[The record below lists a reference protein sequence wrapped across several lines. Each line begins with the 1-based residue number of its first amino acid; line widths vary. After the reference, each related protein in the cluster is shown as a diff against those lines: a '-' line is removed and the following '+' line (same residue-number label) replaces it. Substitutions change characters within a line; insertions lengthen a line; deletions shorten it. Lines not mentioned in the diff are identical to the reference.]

1 MLSFFSAYRSVRKYI
16 NFFPR
21 QWESQTPWTVHR
33 RKQRTNFRNVF
44 TDRYNR
50 TSLLGSLL
58 GALPTA
64 VLFGVLLLALPMLAQ
79 GQDTG
84 VVEGQVLD
92 AETGA
97 PLSGANISVVGTP
110 RGTSTDAEGQYRLP
124 VAPGTVRLRVSF
136 VGYGTAEETVQV
148 EAGETYAV
156 DVELS
161 PGSTLENVVVVGSR
175 APSRSALQSAVPVDA
190 LPVDDLTTQSP
201 QTDLNQLLTYAA
213 PSFQANRQSS
223 SDATEFIDPATLRS
237 LPPDQLLV
245 LVNGKR
251 RHKSSLVN
259 TLGTVGRGA
268 VGTDLNAI
276 PSAAVERIEV
286 LRNGASA
293 QYGSDAVAGVL
304 NLQMKEATNRLT
316 ADVTTG
322 LHNAGDGEVVK
333 VSANYGFGVGEDGF
347 VNVTGMFRDRA
358 RTNRADG
365 NELIIFDQ
373 SDQGNFFAYPFTDDP
388 EQARQID
395 NQILQERGLERSD
408 FYYRVGQSAV
418 QQGAVVLNAEFGLRD
433 GATLYAFGGL
443 SYKNGIGAPFRRRP
457 ADLAAMP
464 FRASNE
470 TPSLFPNG
478 FQPEMNSDVID
489 QSLTLGVRGT
499 IGGWTWDLGNSFG
512 RNSLDYQMDN
522 TVNASLLQRSPTSI
536 YAGKHAFSQNT
547 TTLDVSRFF
556 DDALA
561 GVNVAFGGA
570 YRIDHYQIFAGEEAS
585 YRDYGR
591 TQVIDNSGP
600 EPRLVTRDTLGKDPG
615 TQGFVGFRPENEV
628 DRTRSNVA
636 AYLDTEVN
644 FTETFLVT
652 AAGRY
657 ENYSDFGGTL
667 NGRLAARWGLFDE
680 RLNLRGSASTGF
692 RAPSLHQIYF
702 NEVRTDFDDEG
713 QLVNI
718 GTFSNDSEVARVL
731 GIPQLEEERSRSYG
745 AGLTASPL
753 ENLDLTVDGYQIYV
767 DDRVVLTGE
776 FSSGLSGLLA
786 EVGAQNAQVFAN
798 AVDTKTTGLDVV
810 ATYRL
815 RLPAGTAEL
824 SAAGNVNDTEIESL
838 TIPET
843 VRDNYEGD
851 DLRGTFFGRQEQGFL
866 TESNP
871 ESKVT
876 LSADYTLGG
885 LGLLVRTVRFG
896 EQIRPGFA
904 QNQPH
909 SPEWVVDA
917 SVSYDLTE
925 GATLSVAA
933 NNLFNNYPDEQVF
946 GNSFLGV
953 FDYAP
958 VQQGFNGAFYVAR
971 LNVRL

>member
-1 MLSFFSAYRSVRKYI
+1 MLPFSP
-16 NFFPR
+16 PR
-21 QWESQTPWTVHR
+21 RLSA
-33 RKQRTNFRNVF
+33 F
-44 TDRYNR
+44 
-50 TSLLGSLL
+50 GSLL
-58 GALPTA
+58 LGLGIACATLGGLSP
-64 VLFGVLLLALPMLAQ
+64 GMAQ
-79 GQDTG
+79 AQSSATVQGR
-84 VVEGQVLD
+84 VVD

-97 PLSGANISVVGTP
+97 PLAGANVQVLGTQ
-110 RGTSTDAEGQYRLP
+110 RGTSADTDGQYRVR
-124 VAPGTVRLRVSF
+124 VAPGDLRLRASF
-136 VGYGTAEETVQV
+136 VGYSAETEQLRV
-148 EAGETYAV
+148 EAGETYTF
-156 DVELS
+156 DFELT
-161 PGSTLENVVVVGSR
+161 PGSTLDDVVVVGSR
-175 APSRSALQSAVPVDA
+175 GQSRSALQSAVPVDA
-190 LPVDDLTTQSP
+190 LPVGELTTQSP
-201 QTDLNQLLTYAA
+201 QTDLNQLLTYTA
-213 PSFQANRQSS
+213 PSFQANRQTS

-276 PSAAVERIEV
+276 PSAAVQRVEV

-304 NLQMKEATNRLT
+304 NLQMKEATNQLT

-322 LHNAGDGEVVK
+322 LRNAGDGEVVK
-333 VSANYGFGVGEDGF
+333 VSANYGFAVGEDGF

-365 NELIIFDQ
+365 NQLILFDQ
-373 SDQGNFFAYPFTDDP
+373 SDVPNGVAPPSGFPFAYPQVAGIIG
-388 EQARQID
+388 EEAAQNARRID
-395 NQILQERGLERSD
+395 TQILNQRGLERSD
-408 FYYRVGQSAV
+408 FQFRVGQSAV
-418 QQGAVVLNAEFGLRD
+418 QQRAVFLNSEVGLGND
-433 GATLYAFGGL
+433 ATLYAFGGL
-443 SYKNGIGAPFRRRP
+443 SYKNGIGAPFRRLP
-457 ADLAAMP
+457 FSTSAMP
-464 FRASNE
+464 YRASN
-470 TPSLFPNG
+470 TDPALFPNG
-478 FQPEMNSDVID
+478 FQPEMNSDVVD
-489 QSLTLGVRGT
+489 QSLTIGVEGT
-499 IGGWTWDLGNSFG
+499 IGGWTWDLSNSYG

-522 TVNASLLQRSPTSI
+522 TVNASLLQASPTSI
-536 YAGKHAFSQNT
+536 YAGGHAFSQNVT
-547 TTLDVSRFF
+547 NLDVSRFF

-561 GVNVAFGGA
+561 GINVAFGGA
-570 YRIDHYQIFAGEEAS
+570 YRTDRYQIFSGEEAS
-585 YRDYGR
+585 YRNYGR
-591 TQVIDNSGP
+591 VQLIDDTSAASP
-600 EPRLVTRDTLGKDPG
+600 QLVTRDTLGKEPG

-644 FTETFLVT
+644 LTEALLVT

-667 NGRLAARWGLFDE
+667 NGRLAARWGLLDG

-702 NEVRTDFDDEG
+702 NEVRTDFDDQG

-731 GIPQLEEERSRSYG
+731 GIPQLEEERSRSYS
-745 AGLTASPL
+745 AGITASPI
-753 ENLDLTVDGYQIYV
+753 ENLDLTIDGYQIYV

-776 FSSGLSGLLA
+776 FSSGLSNLLA

-815 RLPAGTAEL
+815 PLPTGTVEL
-824 SAAGNVNDTEIESL
+824 SAAGNVNDTEIQSL

-843 VRDNYEGD
+843 VRANYEGD
-851 DLRGTFFGRQEQGFL
+851 DLQGTFFGRQEQGFL

-876 LSADYTLGG
+876 LSADYQLSAF
-885 LGLLVRTVRFG
+885 GLLVRTVRFG
-896 EQIRPGFA
+896 EQVRPGFA
-904 QNQPH
+904 QNQTH

-917 SVSYDLTE
+917 TASYDLTE
-925 GATLSVAA
+925 AATVSIGAS
-933 NNLFNNYPDEQVF
+933 NLFNNYPDEQVF
-946 GNSFLGV
+946 GNSYAGV

-958 VQQGFNGAFYVAR
+958 VQQGLNGAFYFAR
-971 LNVRL
+971 LNVQL

>member
-1 MLSFFSAYRSVRKYI
+1 MRFLLS
-16 NFFPR
+16 PH
-21 QWESQTPWTVHR
+21 P
-33 RKQRTNFRNVF
+33 
-44 TDRYNR
+44 R
-50 TSLLGSLL
+50 TSFPIA
-58 GALPTA
+58 GALRA
-64 VLFGVLLLALPMLAQ
+64 ALFCAALLLALPSPAQ
-79 GQDTG
+79 AQNTG
-84 VVEGQVLD
+84 VIEGEVLD
-92 AETGA
+92 AETSD
-97 PLSGANISVVGTP
+97 PLSGANVSVVGTQ
-110 RGTSTDAEGQYRLP
+110 RGTTTNADGQYRLT
-124 VAPGTVRLRVSF
+124 ASAGTVRLRFSF
-136 VGYGTAEETVQV
+136 VGYATVEETVQV
-148 EAGETYAV
+148 EAGETYTV

-161 PGSTLENVVVVGSR
+161 PGSTLDDVVVVGSR

-190 LPVDDLTTQSP
+190 LPVDELTARSP
-201 QTDLNQLLTYAA
+201 QTDLNQLLTYSA

-276 PSAAVERIEV
+276 PSAAVEQIEV

-304 NLQMKEATNRLT
+304 NLQMKEATNELV

-333 VSANYGFGVGEDGF
+333 VAANYGFGVGDDGF
-347 VNVTGMFRDRA
+347 VNVTGMVRDRA

-365 NELIIFDQ
+365 NELILFDQ
-373 SDQGNFFAYPFTDDP
+373 SDFPDGVAPPSGFPFSYPQVAGIIG
-388 EQARQID
+388 EEAAQNARRID
-395 NQILQERGLERSD
+395 NQILDRRGLERSD
-408 FYYRVGQSAV
+408 FQFRVGQAAMQQRAV
-418 QQGAVVLNAEFGLRD
+418 FLNSEVGLRD
-433 GATLYAFGGL
+433 DATLYAFGGL
-443 SYKNGIGAPFRRRP
+443 SYKNGIGAPFRRLP
-457 ADLAAMP
+457 FSTSAMP
-464 FRASNE
+464 YRASNDD
-470 TPSLFPNG
+470 PSLFLNG

-489 QSLTLGVRGT
+489 QSLTIGVEGT
-499 IGGWTWDLGNSFG
+499 IGGWNWDLSNSYG

-522 TVNASLLQRSPTSI
+522 TVNASLLQASPTSI
-536 YAGKHAFSQNT
+536 YAGRHAFTQDVTN
-547 TTLDVSRFF
+547 LDVSRFF

-570 YRIDHYQIFAGEEAS
+570 YRVDRYQIFAGEEAS

-591 TQVIDNSGP
+591 GPVIDNSGP

-628 DRTRSNVA
+628 DRTRNNAA

-644 FTETFLVT
+644 LTEAFLVT

-657 ENYSDFGGTL
+657 EHYSDFGGTL
-667 NGRLAARWGLFDE
+667 NGRLAARWGLFDG
-680 RLNLRGSASTGF
+680 RLNLRGSASSGF

-731 GIPQLEEERSRSYG
+731 GIPRLEEERSRSYS
-745 AGLTASPL
+745 AGFTASPVD
-753 ENLDLTVDGYQIYV
+753 NLDLTVDGYRIAV

-776 FSSGLSGLLA
+776 FSSGLSALLA

-798 AVDTKTTGLDVV
+798 AVDTETTGLDVV
-810 ATYRL
+810 ATYRFQ
-815 RLPAGTAEL
+815 LPAGSMEL
-824 SAAGNVNDTEIESL
+824 SAAGNLNDTEIESL

-851 DLRGTFFGRQEQGFL
+851 DLEGTFFGRQERGFL

-871 ESKVT
+871 ESKAT
-876 LSADYTLGG
+876 LSADYQLGS

-904 QNQPH
+904 QNQVH

-925 GATLSVAA
+925 SVALSVAA

-946 GNSFLGV
+946 GNSYAGV